1 MLLFSTVCG
10 RVSRHFLQ
18 MRLWQ
23 SSPQD
28 FTPTESRITGDR
40 YGGDWPAE
48 RFRAHG
54 VAYEPAEKA
63 KSEIYLSM
71 LPIINSQRCDLLDN
85 ARLTAELNGL
95 EGERRARDATASII
109 GPAGTMISS
118 MPLLV
123 RS

>member
-1 MLLFSTVCG
+1 
-10 RVSRHFLQ
+10 
-18 MRLWQ
+18 
-23 SSPQD
+23 
-28 FTPTESRITGDR
+28 
-40 YGGDWPAE
+40 
-48 RFRAHG
+48 
-54 VAYEPAEKA
+54 
-63 KSEIYLSM
+63 M

-95 EGERRARDATASII
+95 ERRTSRADATASII